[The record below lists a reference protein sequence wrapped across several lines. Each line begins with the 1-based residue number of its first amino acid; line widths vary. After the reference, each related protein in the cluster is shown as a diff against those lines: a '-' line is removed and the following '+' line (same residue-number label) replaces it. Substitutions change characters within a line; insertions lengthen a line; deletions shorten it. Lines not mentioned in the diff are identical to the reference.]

1 MNRPTGISCC
11 TIKTGCDHSTEEQTG
26 QKTSCE
32 GWPPPNQSPA
42 RFLHSQGSPTAPQGP
57 ISSAG
62 SIHTAPAPQNPS
74 QGGKRLPPSGF
85 QSQPSAQ
92 RQSNVRREVWW
103 AEKPS
108 PAAADARPG
117 RGWHGAPVLP
127 AQHPAQPWAHER
139 SHRGCLLSLP

>member
-11 TIKTGCDHSTEEQTG
+11 MIKTVCDHSTEEQAG
-26 QKTSCE
+26 QKTSYE

-42 RFLHSQGSPTAPQGP
+42 RFLHSQGRPTAPQGP
-57 ISSAG
+57 ISSTG
-62 SIHTAPAPQNPS
+62 SIRTASAPRNPS
-74 QGGKRLPPSGF
+74 QGGKRLPPSSF

-108 PAAADARPG
+108 PAAADAHPG

-127 AQHPAQPWAHER
+127 AQHPTQPWAHQR